1 MSAATRMPRGGPIRP
16 RHPTFDLEEA
26 LAGDWNGGDPF
37 RTAFFNAMSLSFPS
51 GERFFIDAVREH
63 EDEIRDPAL
72 REAVRGFIGQEAVH
86 RRIHAAY
93 NETFCRRRGY
103 DLDELEGP
111 FLEGVEWS
119 EENLSPLARLAATVA
134 LEHITAILAAAL
146 LDAPVPGS
154 SRGPTR
160 GSRSSGG
167 GTPSRRPSTSLRRV
181 RRLRPGVRGLPEAA
195 AATLKWRDGE
205 LPPRQLPGRP
215 DHASPRRARAMV
227 FAGGMW
233 YLFGWPGI
241 LRRLV
246 PEWTT
251 FLRPDSTRRR
261 KATRPSSTG
270 GIPTPRWYRS
280 PPIRPAAAGRSRVA
294 RRPLRPGG
302 AFPHPATQS
311 TPQPNRS
318 LRLRVR

>member
-26 LAGDWNGGDPF
+26 LAGDWNGGNAF

-63 EDEIRDPAL
+63 EEEIRDPAL

-86 RRIHAAY
+86 RRVHAAY
-93 NETFCRRRGY
+93 NETFCRQRGY

-111 FLEGVEWS
+111 FLEAVRWS

-134 LEHITAILAAAL
+134 LEHLTAILAAAL
-146 LDAPVPGS
+146 LDGRSGS
-154 SRGPTR
+154 LAGAEPRVAELWRWYAVEETEHKSVAFDVYAV
-160 GSRSSGG
+160 SGG
-167 GTPSRRPSTSLRRV
+167 CPK
-181 RRLRPGVRGLPEAA
+181 RLRQ
-195 AATLKWRDGE
+195 TLKYATFNFLRDNFRAVRTMLRHDGHG
-205 LPPRQLPGRP
+205 PG
-215 DHASPRRARAMV
+215 V

-246 PEWTT
+246 PDWST
-251 FLRPDSTRRR
+251 FLRRDFDPPKEGDADLVDGWHPDPAMVSF
-261 KATRPSSTG
+261 APVPS
-270 GIPTPRWYRS
+270 
-280 PPIRPAAAGRSRVA
+280 
-294 RRPLRPGG
+294 RRPGSETADP
-302 AFPHPATQS
+302 
-311 TPQPNRS
+311 
-318 LRLRVR
+318 RVPS

>member
-26 LAGDWNGGDPF
+26 LAGDWNGGSAF

-63 EDEIRDPAL
+63 EEGLQDPAL

-86 RRIHAAY
+86 RRVHAAY

-103 DLDELEGP
+103 DLEELEGP
-111 FLEGVEWS
+111 FLEGVRWS

-146 LDAPVPGS
+146 LDGRSGS
-154 SRGPTR
+154 LAGADPRVAELWRWHAVEETEHKSVAFDVYAV
-160 GSRSSGG
+160 SGG
-167 GTPSRRPSTSLRRV
+167 CPK
-181 RRLRPGVRGLPEAA
+181 RLRQTLKY
-195 AATLKWRDGE
+195 ATLNFLRDNFRAVRTMLRHDGHG
-205 LPPRQLPGRP
+205 PG
-215 DHASPRRARAMV
+215 V

-241 LRRLV
+241 LRRLI

-251 FLRPDSTRRR
+251 FLRPGFD
-261 KATRPSSTG
+261 
-270 GIPTPRWYRS
+270 
-280 PPIRPAAAGRSRVA
+280 PPKEGDTALVDGWHPDPAMVSFAPDPA
-294 RRPLRPGG
+294 RRGRP
-302 AFPHPATQS
+302 
-311 TPQPNRS
+311 
-318 LRLRVR
+318 

>member
-63 EDEIRDPAL
+63 EERLGDPAL

-86 RRIHAAY
+86 RRVHAAY

-111 FLEGVEWS
+111 FLEAVRWS

-134 LEHITAILAAAL
+134 LEHLTAILAAAL
-146 LDAPVPGS
+146 LD
-154 SRGPTR
+154 
-160 GSRSSGG
+160 SRSGSLAGADPRVAELWRWHAVEETEHKSVAFDVYAVSGG
-167 GTPSRRPSTSLRRV
+167 CPKRLRR
-181 RRLRPGVRGLPEAA
+181 
-195 AATLKWRDGE
+195 TLKYATFNFLRDNFRAVRTILRHDGHG
-205 LPPRQLPGRP
+205 PR
-215 DHASPRRARAMV
+215 V

-246 PEWTT
+246 PEWAT
-251 FLRPDSTRRR
+251 FLRRGFDPPKEGDTALVDGWSPDPAMVSFAPDPAHRG
-261 KATRPSSTG
+261 RP
-270 GIPTPRWYRS
+270 
-280 PPIRPAAAGRSRVA
+280 
-294 RRPLRPGG
+294 
-302 AFPHPATQS
+302 
-311 TPQPNRS
+311 
-318 LRLRVR
+318 